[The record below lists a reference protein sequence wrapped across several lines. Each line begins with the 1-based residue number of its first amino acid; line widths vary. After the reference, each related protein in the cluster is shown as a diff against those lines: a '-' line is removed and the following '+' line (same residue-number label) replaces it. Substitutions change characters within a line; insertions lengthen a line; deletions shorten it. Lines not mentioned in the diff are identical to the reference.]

1 MSQVSY
7 VAYIDESGDDGLAR
21 VRPLDADGASEW
33 FVLGAVVV
41 PADTNREAS
50 WTQDIL
56 TDLGLSQ
63 RRMLHFQPLDR
74 QRQIRTCRA
83 IAKLPVR
90 CFSVVSNKR
99 NMRGH
104 TNPRAERVSYS
115 AGRTY
120 FYWWMT
126 RLLLERITD
135 YCERRSLHEYKEPR
149 VVRIEFARRGGLRY
163 SHCQGYLYWL
173 RMQSRTNTLY
183 LKQGDLKWSVV
194 NPIDE
199 IRVFDPA
206 LREGLQIADTVASAF
221 YQAVNGNPEP
231 ANELAPR
238 MAFDARGSILGYG
251 IKLMPGGYLKNAPAQ
266 QRPMFDFYA
275 KEKRQAPVP

>member
-7 VAYIDESGDDGLAR
+7 VAYIDEFGDDGLAR
-21 VRPLDADGASEW
+21 VRPTDPDGASEW

-41 PADTNREAS
+41 PADTNREAI
-50 WTQDIL
+50 WVQDIL
-56 TDLGLSQ
+56 TELRLTQ

-74 QRQIRTCRA
+74 RRQIGACRA

-90 CFSVVSNKR
+90 CFTVVSNKR

-104 TNPRAERVSYS
+104 ANPKAARVAYS
-115 AGRTY
+115 AGRTW

-135 YCERRSLHEYKEPR
+135 YCERRSLHEHKEPR
-149 VVRIEFARRGGLRY
+149 VVRIEFARRDGLRY
-163 SHCQGYLYWL
+163 SHCQGYFYWL
-173 RMQSRTNTLY
+173 RWQSKTDQLF
-183 LKQGDLKWSVV
+183 LKQGDLKWSVI
-194 NPIDE
+194 NPLDE

-206 LREGLQIADTVASAF
+206 QNAGLQIADAVAGAF
-221 YQAVNGNPEP
+221 YQAVNGNPDP
-231 ANELAPR
+231 AIELAPR
-238 MAFDARGSILGYG
+238 MAFDSRGSILGYG
-251 IKLMPGGYLKNAPAQ
+251 LKLMPDGYLLRAPAH
-266 QRPMFDFYA
+266 QRQALDFYA